1 MKYIRQRTEERG
13 RKDFIPLN
21 RPHKRVTTTCPVAI
35 KHGQGRLHVPDP
47 IPWHVHDE
55 HVKCPDCDTIY
66 ILTSR
71 FPKVLFFETLSK
83 QHQNKED
90 HPDFIPSAPE
100 STKVSDCDCDW

>member
-1 MKYIRQRTEERG
+1 
-13 RKDFIPLN
+13 LN

-83 QHQNKED
+83 QHQKKED